1 MGHKRGDRFNRL
13 AHLKLDESP
22 LAAGAARATYRDLH
36 AIVAQPVTTFRGKR
50 APPSVMILRV

>member
-50 APPSVMILRV
+50 GALPL